1 MKQILGLILIV
12 FLLTACGGS
21 ATPTSQIE
29 PASATEM
36 PSVEVALEPTSD
48 LASPSPKPGVEA
60 AASPSPSPAIAPT
73 TGEIEATGS
82 IDAFP
87 DSTEYEWRLITS
99 NLNRPIF
106 LTHAGDGTGQLFIL
120 EQPGLIRILQKD
132 TLVETPFLDL
142 RDKVGSQAN
151 EQGLL
156 GLAFHPDY
164 PSNGWFFVNYT
175 DLGGD
180 TVIARFQVDSTDSL
194 RADPN
199 SELILL
205 KVAQPYANH
214 NGGMLAFGPD
224 GLLYIGLGDGGSA
237 GDPQNNAQSLQSRL
251 GKILRVDVNDST
263 GYSAPESNRFSDG
276 QQAEIW
282 AYGLRNPWR
291 FSFDRLT
298 GDLYIG
304 DVGQNQWEEINYLP
318 ADWPAGANFG
328 WVYYEGTHP
337 YQAVPPGLEAIGP
350 IFEYGHNQGCS
361 VTGGIVYR
369 GELLPDWFGIY
380 LFADYCSGNISGLLA
395 TPQGEW
401 QSKLLF
407 ENIGRI
413 TSFGEDE
420 PGEIYVV
427 EHTGSIFRLSKK

>member
-1 MKQILGLILIV
+1 MKQILGLLLMIL
-12 FLLTACGGS
+12 LLTACGGPANS
-21 ATPTSQIE
+21 PSQIAPTST
-29 PASATEM
+29 STT
-36 PSVEVALEPTSD
+36 PSVEAAQEPTNDLTSPSLEPGRET
-48 LASPSPKPGVEA
+48 ATIPSPFA
-60 AASPSPSPAIAPT
+60 TTALT
-73 TGEIEATGS
+73 TGAIEATGEVE
-82 IDAFP
+82 AFP
-87 DSTEYEWRLITS
+87 DPAEYEWQLIAS
-99 NLNRPIF
+99 GLSRPVF
-106 LTHAGDGTGQLFIL
+106 LTHAGDGTERLFIL
-120 EQPGLIRILQKD
+120 EQPGLIRILQND
-132 TLVETPFLDL
+132 LLVDKPFLDL
-142 RDKVGSQAN
+142 RDRVGSQAN

-164 PSNGWFFVNYT
+164 PSNGWFYVNYT

-180 TVIARFQVDSTDSL
+180 SVIARFQVDPTDPL
-194 RADPN
+194 QADLN
-199 SELILL
+199 SETILL
-205 KVAQPYANH
+205 KIAQPYANH

-251 GKILRVDVNDST
+251 GKILRIDVNAPA
-263 GYSAPESNRFSDG
+263 GYSAPESNRFSDE
-276 QQAEIW
+276 QLAEIW

-318 ADWPAGANFG
+318 SGWPAGANFG
-328 WVYYEGTHP
+328 WVYYEGTHL
-337 YQAVPPGLEAIGP
+337 YQAVPPGLKAISP

-369 GELLPDWFGIY
+369 GELLPDWYGIY
-380 LFADYCSGNISGLLA
+380 LFADYCSGNISGLLFS
-395 TPQGEW
+395 PQGEW

-407 ENIGRI
+407 EKFGRI